1 MNTEEIKA
9 EQQRLLGGGKPVTG
23 QARGR
28 VGHTQERMNKL
39 ERAYADHLNLRIAC
53 GEVACYDF
61 EAVKFRLA
69 NKCWYTVD
77 FLVQLPCGELQ
88 AHETKGWLED
98 DAAVKLRLM
107 PRIWG
112 AFRLFLVRRKGGAW
126 EIEER
131 V

>member
-1 MNTEEIKA
+1 MKPEEIKA
-9 EQQRLLGGGKPVTG
+9 EQQRLLGGGTPVAG
-23 QARGR
+23 KARGR

-53 GEVACYDF
+53 GEVACWDF
-61 EAVKFRLA
+61 EAVKFKLA
-69 NKCWYTVD
+69 NRCWYTVD
-77 FLVQLPCGELQ
+77 FLVQLPDGTLEL
-88 AHETKGWLED
+88 HECKGFLED

-112 AFRLFLVRRKGGAW
+112 AFRLFIVRRKGGAW

-131 V
+131 S